1 MSAHDQT
8 EAPSYDDVN
17 TAVIMLVGAISAIVT
32 LLIIYFVQGLAYHWQ
47 NTHLRPMNTM
57 PTSLTAVETIDQQK
71 LAIEKASTPIDKAM
85 ASVVEENK

>member
-17 TAVIMLVGAISAIVT
+17 TPVIMLVGAISAIVT

-47 NTHLRPMNTM
+47 NSYLSPMDTQ
-57 PTSLTAVETIDQQK
+57 PTSVTAVETINDQK
-71 LAIEKASTPIDKAM
+71 LALEKASTPIETAM
-85 ASVVEENK
+85 AEVVAESK